1 MKPWIENE
9 LKGCEFPDV
18 RLGKRFKTIIEQL
31 ATGIG
36 RSLPF
41 ACQDWANTK
50 AAYRFLDNRRINEA
64 EMLKG
69 HFQATHER
77 FTASS
82 GTVLVLHDTTEF
94 TFRREHTEAIG
105 KTHKTVAGK
114 TRAGRPRLHT
124 VCGLLMHSSLVVTT
138 EGLPLGLANIKFWTR
153 KRFKGSRALGRKV
166 NATRIPIE
174 SKESIRWIESLR
186 QSTEKL
192 GNPNRCIHIG
202 DRESDIY
209 ELFCASQAA
218 KTHFLIRTSV
228 NRLAGDG
235 KHTVY
240 DEMCDERVKA
250 VHRVQV
256 VNRKGVNS
264 QATVEVRYRRILVL
278 PPIGK
283 HNRYHGLS
291 LTVIHARER
300 GKPKDRAPIDWKLI
314 TDLPVTNRYEAIE
327 KLDWYAMRWKI
338 ETFHKVMKSGC
349 KAEESKLRTAGRLT
363 NLMAIFCIIAWRVFW
378 LCMINRTAPDST
390 AKTVF
395 TKIEMR
401 LLDHLVPVRNKP
413 HKNTIKKYL
422 TLLARLG
429 GYLDRSHDPPP
440 GNMVVWR
447 GFRRL
452 TDIHLGFNLAQI
464 FVGN

>member
-18 RLGKRFKTIIEQL
+18 RLGKRFETIVEKL

-50 AAYRFLDNRRINEA
+50 AAYRFLDNPRISEA
-64 EMLKG
+64 EILEG
-69 HFQATHER
+69 HFQATYER
-77 FTASS
+77 FTASP
-82 GTVLVLHDTTEF
+82 GTILVLHDTTEF
-94 TFRREHTEAIG
+94 TFRRKHTEAIG
-105 KTHKTVAGK
+105 KLHKTVAGQK
-114 TRAGRPRLHT
+114 RPGRPRLHT
-124 VCGLLMHSSLVVTT
+124 VGGLLMHSSLVVTT
-138 EGLPLGLANIKFWTR
+138 EGLPLGLASVKFWTR
-153 KRFKGSRALGRKV
+153 KKFKGTNALKRKI
-166 NATRIPIE
+166 NATRVPIE
-174 SKESIRWIESLR
+174 KKESVRWIDSLK
-186 QSTEKL
+186 QSADRL
-192 GNPNRCIHIG
+192 RDPNRCIHIG

-209 ELFCASQAA
+209 ELFCASEKAN
-218 KTHFLIRTSV
+218 THFLVRTCV

-235 KHTVY
+235 THTVY
-240 DEMCDERVKA
+240 DEMSSERVKA
-250 VHRVQV
+250 VYRIRV
-256 VNRKGVNS
+256 VNNKGVSS
-264 QATVEVRYRRILVL
+264 QATLEIRYRRILVN

-283 HNRYHGLS
+283 HKRYPTLS
-291 LTVIHARER
+291 LTVIYAQER
-300 GKPKDRAPIDWKLI
+300 GKAKDRDPIDWKLV

-327 KLDWYAMRWKI
+327 KLDWYSMRWKI

-349 KAEESKLRTAGRLT
+349 RAEESKLRTAERLT

-378 LCMINRTAPDST
+378 LCMINRISPDST

-395 TKIEMR
+395 TETEMR
-401 LLDHLVPVRNKP
+401 LLDHLISVKNKSQ
-413 HKNTIKKYL
+413 KKTIKKYL
-422 TLLARLG
+422 TLLAKLG

-452 TDIHLGFNLAQI
+452 TDIHLGFSLANI
-464 FVGN
+464 CG

>member
-18 RLGKRFKTIIEQL
+18 RLGKRFKTIVEKL

-50 AAYRFLDNRRINEA
+50 AAYRFLDNPRISEA
-64 EMLKG
+64 EILEG
-69 HFQATHER
+69 HFQATYER
-77 FTASS
+77 FTASP
-82 GTVLVLHDTTEF
+82 GTILVLHDTTEF
-94 TFRREHTEAIG
+94 TFRRKHTEAIG
-105 KTHKTVAGK
+105 KLHKTVAGQK
-114 TRAGRPRLHT
+114 RPGRPRFHT
-124 VCGLLMHSSLVVTT
+124 VGGLLMHSSLVVTT
-138 EGLPLGLANIKFWTR
+138 EGLPLGLANVKFWTR
-153 KRFKGSRALGRKV
+153 KRFKGSRALACKI

-174 SKESIRWIESLR
+174 KKESVRWIDSLK
-186 QSTEKL
+186 QSADRL
-192 GNPNRCIHIG
+192 RDPNRCIHIG

-209 ELFCASQAA
+209 ELFCASEKAN
-218 KTHFLIRTSV
+218 THFLVRTCV

-235 KHTVY
+235 THTVY
-240 DEMCDERVKA
+240 DEMSSERVKA
-250 VHRVQV
+250 VYRIRV
-256 VNRKGVNS
+256 VNNKGVSS
-264 QATVEVRYRRILVL
+264 QATLEIRYRRILVN

-283 HNRYHGLS
+283 HKRYPTLS
-291 LTVIHARER
+291 LTVIYAQER
-300 GKPKDRAPIDWKLI
+300 GKAKDRDPIDWKLV

-327 KLDWYAMRWKI
+327 KLHWYSMRWKI

-349 KAEESKLRTAGRLT
+349 KAEESKLRTAERLT

-378 LCMINRTAPDST
+378 LCMINRISPDNT

-395 TKIEMR
+395 TETEMR
-401 LLDHLVPVRNKP
+401 LLDHLISV
-413 HKNTIKKYL
+413 KNESQKKTIKKYL
-422 TLLARLG
+422 TLLAKLG

-452 TDIHLGFNLAQI
+452 TDIHLGFSLANI
-464 FVGN
+464 CG

>member
-18 RLGKRFKTIIEQL
+18 RLGKRFETIVEKL

-50 AAYRFLDNRRINEA
+50 AAYRFLDNPRISEA
-64 EMLKG
+64 EILEG
-69 HFQATHER
+69 HFHATYER
-77 FTASS
+77 FTASP
-82 GTVLVLHDTTEF
+82 GTILVLHDTTEF
-94 TFRREHTEAIG
+94 TFRRKHTEAIG
-105 KTHKTVAGK
+105 KLHKTVAGQK
-114 TRAGRPRLHT
+114 RPGRPRLHT
-124 VCGLLMHSSLVVTT
+124 VGGLLMHSSLVVTT
-138 EGLPLGLANIKFWTR
+138 EGLPLGLASVKFWTR
-153 KRFKGSRALGRKV
+153 KRFKGTNALKRKI
-166 NATRIPIE
+166 NATRVPIE
-174 SKESIRWIESLR
+174 KKESVRWIDSLK
-186 QSTEKL
+186 QSADRL
-192 GNPNRCIHIG
+192 RDPNRCIHIG

-209 ELFCASQAA
+209 ELFCASEKAN
-218 KTHFLIRTSV
+218 THFLVRTCV

-235 KHTVY
+235 THTVY
-240 DEMCDERVKA
+240 DEMSSERVKA
-250 VHRVQV
+250 VYRIRV
-256 VNRKGVNS
+256 VNNKGVSS
-264 QATVEVRYRRILVL
+264 QATLEIRYRRILVN

-283 HNRYHGLS
+283 HKRYPTLS
-291 LTVIHARER
+291 LTVIYAQER
-300 GKPKDRAPIDWKLI
+300 GKTKDRDPIDWKLV

-327 KLDWYAMRWKI
+327 KLDWYSMRWKI

-349 KAEESKLRTAGRLT
+349 KAEESKLRTAERLT

-378 LCMINRTAPDST
+378 LCMINRISPDST

-395 TKIEMR
+395 TETEMR
-401 LLDHLVPVRNKP
+401 LLDHLISVKNKSQ
-413 HKNTIKKYL
+413 KKTIKKYL
-422 TLLARLG
+422 TLLAKLG

-452 TDIHLGFNLAQI
+452 TDIHLGFSLANI
-464 FVGN
+464 CG

>member
-18 RLGKRFKTIIEQL
+18 RLGKRFETIVEKL

-50 AAYRFLDNRRINEA
+50 AAYRFLDNPRISEA
-64 EMLKG
+64 EILEG
-69 HFQATHER
+69 HFQATYER
-77 FTASS
+77 FTASP
-82 GTVLVLHDTTEF
+82 GTILVLHDTTEF
-94 TFRREHTEAIG
+94 TFRRKHTEAIG
-105 KTHKTVAGK
+105 KLHKTVAGQK
-114 TRAGRPRLHT
+114 RPGRPRFHT
-124 VCGLLMHSSLVVTT
+124 VGGLLMHSSLVITT
-138 EGLPLGLANIKFWTR
+138 EGLPLGLASVKFWTR
-153 KRFKGSRALGRKV
+153 KEFKGTNALKRKI
-166 NATRIPIE
+166 NATRVPIE
-174 SKESIRWIESLR
+174 KKESVRWIDSLK
-186 QSTEKL
+186 QSADRL
-192 GNPNRCIHIG
+192 RNPNRCIHIG

-209 ELFCASQAA
+209 ELFCASEKAH
-218 KTHFLIRTSV
+218 THFLVRTCV

-235 KHTVY
+235 THTVY
-240 DEMCDERVKA
+240 DEMSSERVKA
-250 VHRVQV
+250 VYRIRV
-256 VNRKGVNS
+256 VNNKGVSS
-264 QATVEVRYRRILVL
+264 QATLEIRYRRILVN

-283 HNRYHGLS
+283 HKRYPALS
-291 LTVIHARER
+291 LTVIYAQER
-300 GKPKDRAPIDWKLI
+300 GKAKDRDPIDWKLV

-327 KLDWYAMRWKI
+327 KLDWYSMRWKI

-349 KAEESKLRTAGRLT
+349 KAEESKLRSAERLT

-378 LCMINRTAPDST
+378 LCMINRISPDST

-395 TKIEMR
+395 TETEMR
-401 LLDHLVPVRNKP
+401 LLDHLISVKNKSQ
-413 HKNTIKKYL
+413 KKTIKKYL
-422 TLLARLG
+422 TLLAKLG

-452 TDIHLGFNLAQI
+452 TDIHLGFSLANI
-464 FVGN
+464 CG

>member
-9 LKGCEFPDV
+9 LKGCVFPDV
-18 RLGKRFKTIIEQL
+18 RLTKRFKTIVEKL

-50 AAYRFLDNRRINEA
+50 AAYRFLDNPRISEA
-64 EMLKG
+64 EILKG
-69 HFQATHER
+69 HFQATYER
-77 FTASS
+77 FAASP
-82 GTVLVLHDTTEF
+82 GTTLILHDTTEF
-94 TFRREHTEAIG
+94 TFRRKHTEAIG
-105 KTHKTVAGK
+105 KLHKTVAGQK
-114 TRAGRPRLHT
+114 RPGRPRLHT
-124 VCGLLMHSSLVVTT
+124 VGGLLMHNSLVVTT
-138 EGLPLGLANIKFWTR
+138 EGLPLGLANVKFWTR
-153 KRFKGSRALGRKV
+153 KKFKGTNALKRKI

-174 SKESIRWIESLR
+174 KKESVRWIDSLK
-186 QSTEKL
+186 QSTDRL
-192 GNPNRCIHIG
+192 GDPSRCIHIG

-209 ELFCASQAA
+209 ELFCASEKAH
-218 KTHFLIRTSV
+218 THFLVRTCV

-235 KHTVY
+235 THTVY
-240 DEMCDERVKA
+240 DEMSSERVKA
-250 VHRVQV
+250 VYRIRV
-256 VNRKGVNS
+256 VNNKGVSS
-264 QATVEVRYRRILVL
+264 QATLEIRYRRIIVN

-283 HNRYHGLS
+283 HKCYPTLS
-291 LTVIHARER
+291 LTVIYAQER
-300 GKPKDRAPIDWKLI
+300 GKTKDRDPIDWKLV

-327 KLDWYAMRWKI
+327 KLDWYSMRWKI

-349 KAEESKLRTAGRLT
+349 KAEESKLRSAERLT

-378 LCMINRTAPDST
+378 LCMINRISPDST

-395 TKIEMR
+395 TETEMR
-401 LLDHLVPVRNKP
+401 LLDHLISVKNKSQ
-413 HKNTIKKYL
+413 KKTIKKYL
-422 TLLARLG
+422 TLLAKLG

-452 TDIHLGFNLAQI
+452 TDIHLGFSLANI
-464 FVGN
+464 CG

>member
-18 RLGKRFKTIIEQL
+18 RLGKRFKTIVEKL

-50 AAYRFLDNRRINEA
+50 AAYRFLDNPRISEA
-64 EMLKG
+64 EILKG
-69 HFQATHER
+69 HFQATYER
-77 FTASS
+77 FTASP
-82 GTVLVLHDTTEF
+82 GTILVLHDTTEF
-94 TFRREHTEAIG
+94 TFRRKHTEAIG
-105 KTHKTVAGK
+105 KIHKTVAGQK
-114 TRAGRPRLHT
+114 RPGRPRLHT
-124 VCGLLMHSSLVVTT
+124 VGGLLMHNSLVVTT
-138 EGLPLGLANIKFWTR
+138 EGLPLGLANVKFWTR
-153 KRFKGSRALGRKV
+153 KRFKGSRALACKI

-174 SKESIRWIESLR
+174 KKESVRWIDSLK
-186 QSTEKL
+186 QSADRL
-192 GNPNRCIHIG
+192 GDPNRCIHIG

-209 ELFCASQAA
+209 ELFCASEKAN
-218 KTHFLIRTSV
+218 THFLVRTCV

-235 KHTVY
+235 THTVY
-240 DEMCDERVKA
+240 DEMSSERVKA
-250 VHRVQV
+250 VYRIRV
-256 VNRKGVNS
+256 VNKKGVSS
-264 QATVEVRYRRILVL
+264 QATLEIRYRRILVN

-283 HNRYHGLS
+283 HKRYPTLS
-291 LTVIHARER
+291 LTVIYAQER
-300 GKPKDRAPIDWKLI
+300 GKAKDRDPINWKLV

-327 KLDWYAMRWKI
+327 KLDWYSMRWKI

-349 KAEESKLRTAGRLT
+349 KAEESKLRTAERLT

-378 LCMINRTAPDST
+378 LCMINRISPDST

-395 TKIEMR
+395 TETEMR
-401 LLDHLVPVRNKP
+401 LLDHLISVKNKSQ
-413 HKNTIKKYL
+413 KKTIKKYL
-422 TLLARLG
+422 TLLAKLG

-452 TDIHLGFNLAQI
+452 TDIHLGFSLANI
-464 FVGN
+464 CG